1 MRSTGTALR
10 SMPREAAAFG
20 CALAVFAAAG
30 CGSDDTSYKNVPRPP
45 AAVVVSASID
55 DRAVQIS
62 PKRLGAGPITLVI
75 TNQSNAAQ
83 QVTLETQDSP
93 GSGPGE
99 KAVQTG
105 PISPR
110 ETASI
115 SARVR
120 EGTYR
125 LHVGGDGVKAAR
137 LVVGK
142 KRPSS
147 QNDLL
152 QP

>member
-1 MRSTGTALR
+1 
-10 SMPREAAAFG
+10 MPREAAALG
-20 CALAVFAAAG
+20 CALIALAAAG
-30 CGSDDTSYKNVPRPP
+30 CGSSSHKYKNTARPP
-45 AAVVVSASID
+45 APIVVSASID
-55 DRAVQIS
+55 DTAVEIS

-75 TNQSNAAQ
+75 TNQSNAAE
-83 QVTLETQDSP
+83 QVTLETSDTP
-93 GSGPGE
+93 GSGPGV

-110 ETASI
+110 ETASVN
-115 SARVR
+115 AKVER
-120 EGTYR
+120 GTYALR
-125 LHVGGDGVKAAR
+125 VGGDGVKAAR

-142 KRPSS
+142 QRRSS

>member
-1 MRSTGTALR
+1 
-10 SMPREAAAFG
+10 MPREVAARG
-20 CALAVFAAAG
+20 CALIALAAVG
-30 CGSDDTSYKNVPRPP
+30 CGSSSHTYKNTARP
-45 AAVVVSASID
+45 ASSIVVSASID
-55 DRAVQIS
+55 DTAVEIS

-83 QVTLETQDSP
+83 QVTLETSDAP
-93 GSGPGE
+93 GSGPGV

-110 ETASI
+110 ETASVN
-115 SARVR
+115 ADVR
-120 EGTYR
+120 QGTYALR
-125 LHVGGDGVKAAR
+125 VGGDGVKAAR

-142 KRPSS
+142 RRRSS

>member
-1 MRSTGTALR
+1 
-10 SMPREAAAFG
+10 MPREAAAFG
-20 CALAVFAAAG
+20 CALVTLTAAG
-30 CGSDDTSYKNVPRPP
+30 CGSTGHTYQNTPRPP
-45 AAVVVSASID
+45 APIVVSASID
-55 DRAVQIS
+55 NATVQIT
-62 PKRLGAGPITLVI
+62 PKHLGAGPITLVI

-83 QVTLETQDSP
+83 QVTLETSDTP
-93 GSGPGE
+93 GSGPGV

-110 ETASI
+110 ETASVN
-115 SARVR
+115 ADVR
-120 EGTYR
+120 QGTYALR
-125 LHVGGDGVKAAR
+125 VGGDGVKPAR

-142 KRPSS
+142 QRPSS

>member
-1 MRSTGTALR
+1 
-10 SMPREAAAFG
+10 MPREAMAFA
-20 CALAVFAAAG
+20 CALSVVGVAG
-30 CGSDDTSYKNVPRPP
+30 CGSSSHTYKNTSRPP
-45 AAVVVSASID
+45 SPIVISASID
-55 DRAVQIS
+55 DHRVQIS
-62 PKRLGAGPITLVI
+62 PKKLGAGPITLVI
-75 TNQSNAAQ
+75 TNQSTAPQ
-83 QVTLETQDSP
+83 QVTLETSDTP

-110 ETASI
+110 ETAQV
-115 SARVR
+115 SADVQQ
-120 EGTYR
+120 GTYA
-125 LHVGGDGVKAAR
+125 LHVGGNGVRAAR

-142 KRPSS
+142 QRPSS

>member
-1 MRSTGTALR
+1 
-10 SMPREAAAFG
+10 MPREAAAFG
-20 CALAVFAAAG
+20 CALTLLGMTG
-30 CGSDDTSYKNVPRPP
+30 CGGSDRDDHAVPRPP

-55 DRAVQIS
+55 DRSVQIS

-83 QVTLETQDSP
+83 QVTLETQDTP
-93 GSGPGE
+93 GSGPGV

-110 ETASI
+110 ETASVN
-115 SARVR
+115 AQVR
-120 EGTYR
+120 EGIYA
-125 LHVGGDGVKAAR
+125 LHVGGDEVKAAR
-137 LVVGK
+137 LVVG
-142 KRPSS
+142 RRRASS